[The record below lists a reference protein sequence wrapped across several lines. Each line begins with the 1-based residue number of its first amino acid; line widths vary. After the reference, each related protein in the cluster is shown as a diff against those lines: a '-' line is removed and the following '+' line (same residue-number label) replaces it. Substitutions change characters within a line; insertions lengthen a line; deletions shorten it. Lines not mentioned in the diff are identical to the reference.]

1 MKVAK
6 SFADYAQR
14 QENLRE
20 SIRQEE
26 IRKLQEET
34 EQLID
39 VQWKSQEE
47 EICCETLEEI
57 KCQKS
62 HLQPKENEWAKKIKQ
77 QKELSQQL
85 EENYKSVRSQESKRL
100 TELQNQLQEKQLETE
115 RHWSELTNTWAAK
128 KICRD
133 NKVEELKTALETAKE
148 QQAAKQQAWKAAVEE
163 EKTEKAAQVNQ
174 LIEKVKGMELNSQK
188 LDKIWNKN
196 LRVSENKHKK
206 NIREMSN

>member
-20 SIRQEE
+20 RIRQEE

-47 EICCETLEEI
+47 EIRCETLEEM

-62 HLQPKENEWAKKIKQ
+62 HLQQKENEWAEKIKQ
-77 QKELSQQL
+77 QKELSKQL

-100 TELQNQLQEKQLETE
+100 TELQNQLQEKHLETE
-115 RHWSELTNTWAAK
+115 
-128 KICRD
+128 
-133 NKVEELKTALETAKE
+133 
-148 QQAAKQQAWKAAVEE
+148 
-163 EKTEKAAQVNQ
+163 
-174 LIEKVKGMELNSQK
+174 
-188 LDKIWNKN
+188 
-196 LRVSENKHKK
+196 
-206 NIREMSN
+206 